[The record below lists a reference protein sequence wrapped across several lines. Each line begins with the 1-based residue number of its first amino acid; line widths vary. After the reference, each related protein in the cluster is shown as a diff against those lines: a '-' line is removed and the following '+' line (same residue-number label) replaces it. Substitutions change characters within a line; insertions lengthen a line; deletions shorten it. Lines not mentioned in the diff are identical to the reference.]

1 MQIRKAMLGVLA
13 SIVLQLWVAGFA
25 QASTSQTKVGKTDDI
40 TLSSITKVG
49 TLTLQPGHYIL
60 RHKASLGSHAMH
72 FVSFTPYSGGGKVR
86 TYYGSY
92 RSDVGA
98 VECKVE
104 PLNAKVKKTQ
114 AFFAEENGMKRISKI
129 EIKGENVA
137 HLF

>member
-72 FVSFTPYSGGGKVR
+72 FVSFTPYSGAVR
-86 TYYGSY
+86 FAPTTVPIVAMSVRWNA
-92 RSDVGA
+92 RS
-98 VECKVE
+98 
-104 PLNAKVKKTQ
+104 
-114 AFFAEENGMKRISKI
+114 S
-129 EIKGENVA
+129 
-137 HLF
+137 H